1 MLRTVPLLLSCAL
14 AVAAEAAAPSIPQ
27 THLAEIT
34 AANQARAA
42 LAHEAAA
49 WQAESERL
57 RGLIAAV
64 TQEHERLAAEA
75 DRLSANNAELRD
87 RLAVAGEAADLDAVR
102 GELDA
107 AATAIRDHL
116 SALAA
121 RSLPGAVVVPA
132 SGGDRPFDEAM
143 RALDATER
151 AAASVAVEVVTGKR
165 DGAEIAV
172 RLLRLA
178 GAAAWWVALD
188 DGSAGTASMTADGLR
203 LDIVSDPAAQ
213 AAIRRAVH
221 IADGRQAAEAV
232 LLPLAGGTP

>member
-1 MLRTVPLLLSCAL
+1 MFRTVLLLLSCTL
-14 AVAAEAAAPSIPQ
+14 AVAADGAASMAQI
-27 THLAEIT
+27 HLAEIA

-42 LAHEAAA
+42 LTQEAAA

-57 RGLIAAV
+57 QGLIAAV
-64 TQEHERLAAEA
+64 TQEHERLSADA
-75 DRLSANNAELRD
+75 DRFTAANTTLRD
-87 RLAVAGEAADLDAVR
+87 RLAQAGEAADLDIVR
-102 GELDA
+102 AELDA

-116 SALAA
+116 SALAV
-121 RSLPGAVVVPA
+121 RSLPGAVIVPA

-151 AAASVAVEVVTGKR
+151 AAAGVAVEVVTGTR

-172 RLLRLA
+172 RLLRVA

-188 DGSAGTASMTADGLR
+188 NDSAGSARMTADGLR
-203 LDIVSDPAAQ
+203 LDIVSDPHAQ
-213 AAIRRAVH
+213 AAIRRAIH
-221 IADGRQAAEAV
+221 IADGRVAAEAV

>member
-1 MLRTVPLLLSCAL
+1 MLRIAPLLLSCTL
-14 AVAAEAAAPSIPQ
+14 AVAADTAPSIPQ
-27 THLAEIT
+27 AHLAEIT

-42 LAHEAAA
+42 LTQEVAA

-64 TQEHERLAAEA
+64 TQEHERLTAEA
-75 DRLSANNAELRD
+75 DRFTATNQELRA
-87 RLAVAGEAADLDAVR
+87 RLATAGEAADLDTVR

-107 AATAIRDHL
+107 AATAIREHL

-121 RSLPGAVVVPA
+121 RSLPGAVIVPA

-151 AAASVAVEVVTGKR
+151 AAASVAVEVVTGRR
-165 DGAEIAV
+165 DGAEVAV

-188 DGSAGTASMTADGLR
+188 DGSAGTARMTTNGLQ
-203 LDIVSDPAAQ
+203 LDVITDPAAQ

-221 IADGRQAAEAV
+221 IADGRQAAETV